1 MMEKSACRLFLYISI
16 PLENI
21 YWLHLFC
28 VLIVSIYVVPFLFQ
42 NVLSSVGKQTR
53 LKASMQAMYMYISG
67 VTSSVVCLYPLYRA

>member
-1 MMEKSACRLFLYISI
+1 MMEKSACRLFLYISVL
-16 PLENI
+16 LENI

-67 VTSSVVCLYPLYRA
+67 VTSSVVCLYPLYRS